1 MADSNPAPVP
11 AAATAPAAEVAQKV
25 SPKIRYKVECEDQYG
40 PKFDCMQD
48 DAPFDLQLTKGP
60 TAIDETMPVFEI
72 ITSLKVASKRPKYA
86 DYMKMFSAEGPLNL
100 DDDDDSDDEKE
111 ADAKPKE
118 KPKQTLEGKR
128 ILDVLDTRMV
138 IHSPLLLDAIR
149 DVVHYYPSQNLTGD
163 TVTVHEPYRALVHH
177 ITELRNLSNSLAL
190 ERTPA
195 ESDETE
201 KTDADVKYDHLQ
213 ILLDFLD
220 PHVEKTVLPARR
232 RLKKDAAT
240 VTYDDIW
247 YLMRPGS
254 LAYALHDDVWLG
266 VMIKEAES
274 IPADNDG
281 NPPKWKLTGWV
292 IDNSWHMHTL
302 GTAEVSVDVPY
313 FEGEKL
319 VTTLPIYPRAYFDKT
334 DANARRDKF
343 IARGRKVRDILWHGH
358 SYVMYEGECMDEKKR
373 VYKGPLM
380 ADASVP
386 SGESVP
392 DHKWSLGWDYSLDE
406 GLVSPRQR
414 PGFPQPLALNTE
426 VHDRS
431 MLTDDHLF
439 LMVPVLPGFALAE
452 KFWSPVHVDYMRPV
466 EEPKFAVPDA
476 NIGEENSEIIKALAH
491 RQLKSKVKWT
501 ADFVQ
506 HKGAGVAVLL
516 YGPPGVGKT
525 YTVELTAL
533 HTRRPMVSLTIGD
546 LGTNEESIES
556 EITKWFDLAHRW
568 KAVLLIDEAD
578 IFLERRSTDL
588 ARNGIVTA
596 FLRKMEYFGG
606 LLFLTT
612 NRVEHI
618 DDAFMSR
625 VHVAIGFEKLDVAKR
640 RGIWAS
646 FFDKLEREAKGQI
659 AVSADARTFV
669 LESDDMAENEWNGRE
684 IRNAFQS
691 AIAIAE
697 YEASKDPE
705 FNDEEDEIVV
715 SVEHFRRVMMMSKK
729 FRDHVEKARKDN
741 ESEWSD
747 L

>member
-1 MADSNPAPVP
+1 MADSSTANAPV
-11 AAATAPAAEVAQKV
+11 AAAAEAPKKI
-25 SPKIRYKVECEDQYG
+25 SPKIRYKVECEDSYG
-40 PKFDCMQD
+40 PNFDCKQD
-48 DAPFDLQLTKGP
+48 DTPFDLQVTAGP
-60 TAIDETMPVFEI
+60 TDIDETMPVFEI
-72 ITSLKVASKRPKYA
+72 ITSIKVASKRPKYA
-86 DYMKMFSAEGPLNL
+86 DYMKMFNAEGPMNL
-100 DDDDDSDDEKE
+100 EDSEDEDEPSAKE
-111 ADAKPKE
+111 KE
-118 KPKQTLEGKR
+118 KPKKTLEGKR
-128 ILDVLDTRMV
+128 ILDVNETRMV
-138 IHSPLLLDAIR
+138 IHSPLLLTAIR
-149 DVVHYYPSQNLTGD
+149 EVVEYYPRQNLTGD
-163 TVTVHEPYRALVHH
+163 TITVHEPYCALVHH
-177 ITELRNLSNSLAL
+177 ITELRNYSNNLAL

-195 ESDETE
+195 GADESE
-201 KTDADVKYDHLQ
+201 KTDADVTYEHLQ

-232 RLKKDAAT
+232 RLKKDEAT
-240 VTYDDIW
+240 VTFDDLW

-254 LAYALHDDVWLG
+254 LAYAKYEDIWLG

-274 IPADNDG
+274 LPADSEG
-281 NPPKWKLTGWV
+281 APPKWKITGWCM
-292 IDNSWHMHTL
+292 DNSWYTRCV
-302 GTAEVSVDVPY
+302 GYAEVSVDIPF
-313 FEGEKL
+313 FEGEKH
-319 VTTLPIYPRAYFDKT
+319 VTSLPIYPREFYDKT
-334 DANARRDKF
+334 DANARREKF
-343 IARGRKVRDILWHGH
+343 EARGRKMRDILWHGH
-358 SYVMYEGECMDEKKR
+358 AYVTYEGDCMDEKKR
-373 VYKGPLM
+373 VYKGPMM
-380 ADASVP
+380 AEATIP
-386 SGESVP
+386 SGETVP
-392 DHKWSLGWDYSLDE
+392 DHKWSLTWDYSLED
-406 GLVSPRQR
+406 GRVDPKQR
-414 PGFPQPLALNTE
+414 PGFPQPIYINTE
-426 VHDRS
+426 NHAREL
-431 MLTDDHLF
+431 LTDDHLF
-439 LMVPVLPGFALAE
+439 LMCPVMPGFALAE
-452 KFWSPVHVDYMRPV
+452 KFWSPVHIDHMHPV
-466 EEPKFAVPDA
+466 EEPKYAVPDA
-476 NIGEENSEIIKALAH
+476 NIGDENSEIIKALSH

-546 LGTNEESIES
+546 LGTNEESIET

-646 FFDKLEREAKGQI
+646 FLDKLEREAKGQI
-659 AVSADARTFV
+659 SVSDEARKFV
-669 LESDDMAENEWNGRE
+669 LESDEMAEVEWNGRE

-697 YEASKDPE
+697 YEASKDPD
-705 FNDEEDEIVV
+705 FKEEVDEIVV
-715 SVEHFRRVMMMSKK
+715 QIEHFRRVMLMSKK